1 MEISKMPWFLSADGI
16 QGICLA
22 GKEDSLRRKG
32 LLLPIGING

>member
-1 MEISKMPWFLSADGI
+1 MPWILSVDRV
-16 QGICLA
+16 QSICLV